1 MTSSIDDTKP
11 IQGAALTADVRSNF
25 SHAEDEINSLLHMSE
40 DSVTC
45 TGTADAMTATF
56 SIQPVLADTPRILV
70 TAPASTS
77 TVTTP
82 SITVNDTLSSGAK
95 TIVNKDGSAL
105 VVGDI
110 TSGIVMDLVYDGTNW
125 VWMNGNDLQAALD
138 TAKADIATLQAVANY
153 PPNHLDGMAFTIT
166 TDVSSNDSFQVA
178 VGTAR
183 TTTYDV
189 DLTSALDKD
198 ITETWAEGDGN
209 GGVNDTLFGSMAAN
223 TKYYV
228 FAITQSD
235 GSVDFII
242 DDNISGTGVL
252 GDTAVTAAGYTELV
266 HVGYVRTGDSATAL
280 SDVWRKS
287 HPLAERHKLDSYTIE
302 SAQSKIS
309 FESIFTSDYRDYLV
323 KLRGV
328 HPETAG
334 TYLCM
339 RTGSSGGEDTSG
351 MEYATEIHAGSDA
364 FGFSSTLSAIFLH
377 VGSSGGEE
385 QSSEGGAN
393 LDITFYD
400 PLNAGAMTQAKWS
413 GAIRQ
418 NNGSTNHVDGV
429 GTKES
434 AAAVDSIHF
443 IYRNSEDTTGYNVGG
458 GLIEIYGLE

>member
-11 IQGAALTADVRSNF
+11 TASTALTADVRSNF

-45 TGTADAMTATF
+45 TGTADAMTAAF

-110 TSGIVMDLVYDGTNW
+110 TSGIVMDLVYDGTSW

-138 TAKADIATLQAVANY
+138 TAEADIATLQAVASY
-153 PPNHLDGMAFTIT
+153 PPNHLDGMAFAIT

-266 HVGYVRTGDSATAL
+266 HVGYARTGSSATAL
-280 SDVWRKS
+280 RNAWRKS
-287 HPLAERHKLDSYTIE
+287 HAASPEKIIDKWSASADANILFDSDIDSTYNRYRVRFNNLVPATNSQDVYIRSGVG
-302 SAQSKIS
+302 SADSGG
-309 FESIFTSDYRDYLV
+309 SDYNNQGLKV
-323 KLRGV
+323 
-328 HPETAG
+328 AN
-334 TYLCM
+334 
-339 RTGSSGGEDTSG
+339 GSSGAITALSTAIEMFDSASIDNTAANGGVSGFIDIISPSNASVYTQFSYEVQATTTSTSG
-351 MEYATEIHAGSDA
+351 VFYGAGRGVRTAAQADD
-364 FGFSSTLSAIFLH
+364 LVQLLM
-377 VGSSGGEE
+377 SSGNITSGEFE
-385 QSSEGGAN
+385 
-393 LDITFYD
+393 
-400 PLNAGAMTQAKWS
+400 
-413 GAIRQ
+413 
-418 NNGSTNHVDGV
+418 
-429 GTKES
+429 
-434 AAAVDSIHF
+434 
-443 IYRNSEDTTGYNVGG
+443 
-458 GLIEIYGLE
+458 LIGLE